1 MANIFSQNA
10 AWVASKKS
18 IHGPDFFKNQIA
30 NHHPTYL
37 WIGCSDARVPAN
49 EIMGED
55 VWHLLRSALC
65 SAQEMANIFSQN
77 AAWVASKKSIH
88 GPDFFKNQIAN
99 HHPTYLWIGCSDAR
113 VPANEIMGEDT
124 GSVFV
129 VRNVANMVI
138 GTDFNAMS
146 AIQFAVDYLEVPHI
160 IVCGHYDC
168 GGVRASTQHIDHK
181 PPLENW
187 LRSIRD
193 VYRLHQ
199 KELDKIKDEEKRHRR
214 LVELNV
220 VEQCINLFKTG
231 VIQRKRVETFKDE
244 EIEVTLPRIHAVV
257 FDPETGVLN
266 KLNVDFKQYINELH
280 DIYDLY
286 KPETEGKTGE
296 GAPHAPG
303 KA

>member
-1 MANIFSQNA
+1 
-10 AWVASKKS
+10 
-18 IHGPDFFKNQIA
+18 
-30 NHHPTYL
+30 
-37 WIGCSDARVPAN
+37 
-49 EIMGED
+49 
-55 VWHLLRSALC
+55 
-65 SAQEMANIFSQN
+65 MANIFSQN